1 MPYASFHYPGV
12 FTAVIEFL
20 EEGEKYKCS
29 ITDLVSKEQ
38 APCAGQPNGWEIGYL
53 DEVWWS
59 RVEVSPG
66 YV

>member
-29 ITDLVSKEQ
+29 ITDLLSKEQ
-38 APCAGQPNGWEIGYL
+38 AVVER
-53 DEVWWS
+53 
-59 RVEVSPG
+59 RVYEKDFGIRWVE
-66 YV
+66 